1 MSARVLGTFVVLFF
15 LAGGSVFPD
24 DDSKEIKRQ
33 KQELEQIQR
42 EMEDGQRRL
51 DSLEAEEKRV
61 TGAISKYDERMASD
75 RQVLRRLGKELEQL
89 KANISRGDSLLETSR
104 EQFDRR
110 QRRYLG
116 NIRQFYVL
124 SRQTG
129 TATADYPNDE
139 LEYQRRIIY
148 LTALAGFES
157 GTISDASALVDR
169 SAAELADLSDRRKTV
184 SGLKKERET
193 SYSLGK
199 SQRERQEKSLAQLQR
214 KSTVEADRVLTLQ
227 QAAQEMQDIIARL
240 ERARERRAQEPS
252 RRGPSAFA
260 ATMGQL
266 LSPYQGRV
274 TETFG
279 EHIDP
284 VSRLKSFSPGITI
297 KGKARTGVYA
307 VASGTVAYTGNLRGY
322 GKFVIISHDDRY
334 YTTYAGLAEILVSE
348 NQFVSSREKLGLS
361 GQDGVVKFELRDG
374 REALDPVRWLDLQSL

>member
-348 NQFVSSREKLGLS
+348 NQFVSSRAKLGLS
-361 GQDGVVKFELRDG
+361 GQDGEVKFELRDG
-374 REALDPVRWLDLQSL
+374 REPFDPVRWLDLQSL

>member
-1 MSARVLGTFVVLFF
+1 MSTRVFCMGILFY
-15 LAGGSVFPD
+15 LSLSGPAYSG
-24 DDSKEIKRQ
+24 DDSKEIKQQ
-33 KQELEQIQR
+33 KLELEQIQR

-51 DSLEAEEKRV
+51 DSLEAAQKRV

-89 KANISRGDSLLETSR
+89 KQNISRGDSLLQASR
-104 EQFDRR
+104 DLYDRR

-124 SRQTG
+124 SRQAG
-129 TATADYPNDE
+129 TSSADYPNDE
-139 LEYQRRIIY
+139 LEYQRRIVY
-148 LTALAGFES
+148 LTALADFES
-157 GTISDASALVDR
+157 GTVSDASAQVDR
-169 SAAELADLSDRRKTV
+169 SAADLADLSDRRKTV

-199 SQRERQEKSLAQLQR
+199 SQRERQEKNLAQLQR
-214 KSTVEADRVLTLQ
+214 KSTVEADRVITLR

-240 ERARERRAQEPS
+240 EQARERRAQEPT

-266 LSPYQGRV
+266 LSPYQGRII
-274 TETFG
+274 ETYG

-297 KGKARTGVYA
+297 KGKARSAVYA

-334 YTTYAGLAEILVSE
+334 YSTYAGLAEVLVSE
-348 NQFVSSREKLGLS
+348 NQFVSSRAKLGLS
-361 GQDGVVKFELRDG
+361 GQDGEVKFELRDG
-374 REALDPVRWLDLQSL
+374 REPLDPVRWLDLQSL